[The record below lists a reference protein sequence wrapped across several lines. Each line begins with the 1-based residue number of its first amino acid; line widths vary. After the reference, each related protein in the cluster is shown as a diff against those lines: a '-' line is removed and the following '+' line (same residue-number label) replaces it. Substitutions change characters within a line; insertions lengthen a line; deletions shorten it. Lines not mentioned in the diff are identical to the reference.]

1 MESTVTEILR
11 NYCGGIALLLD
22 KNFKIERVSNNFKQY
37 TDKDCNEVIGQHI
50 HQLVSLEKNKVFS
63 PSIFNETQKLYGE
76 ISKKIFSLSITQFEW
91 KDQNHYLLFC
101 FETKNSPNEPNSKF
115 YREIVDNLPQFIF
128 WKDRNSAFLG
138 CNKNFAKLA
147 GLDNSDDIKGKT
159 DYDLPWSNTE
169 ADSYTHDD
177 RIIIKTKQP
186 KLFYEETQKQAD
198 GSEMIVLVSKVP
210 LISLDEVVGIICI
223 YQDITEKKSLENKL
237 LKSQENEARFKAMSA
252 LGGMI
257 AHELRTP
264 LMGLGLAVV
273 AIERMLP
280 QLIEIYEKS
289 RLEGKAK
296 LIREDRLDGLKHA
309 VMNMRRS
316 IKYAQNTI
324 TTILTGFHYGD
335 PSKEL
340 TVEAVPI
347 KEIIKKAIDEYP
359 FEIND
364 KNLCS
369 LKHIDDIRV
378 LGEEGM
384 LVHILHNLLKNA
396 IHIIH
401 AENKGKIA
409 IWTALEGNYLHL
421 YFEDTAKGIAPQ
433 EIARIFDP
441 FYTTKRATAESIG
454 LGLYFCKMVLQK
466 INASIVCES
475 KLGNYTRFK
484 ITLTQSDI

>member
-1 MESTVTEILR
+1 MESTVTEILK
-11 NYCGGIALLLD
+11 NYCGGVALLLG
-22 KNFKIERVSNNFKQY
+22 KNFNIEKVSGSFNKY
-37 TDKDCNEVIGQHI
+37 SDKDCNDVIGKH
-50 HQLVSLEKNKVFS
+50 LGETLTLENNKTFDLELLKKE
-63 PSIFNETQKLYGE
+63 NKLYG
-76 ISKKIFSLSITQFEW
+76 KMGKTIFSFSITQFHW
-91 KDQNHYLLFC
+91 DNKNYYLIFC
-101 FETKNSPNEPNSKF
+101 SETKDSPSPSNSKF
-115 YREIVDNLPQFIF
+115 YKEIIDNLPQFIF

-147 GLDNSDDIKGKT
+147 GLDNPDDIKGKT
-159 DYDLPWSNTE
+159 DYDLPWSDTE

-210 LISLDEVVGIICI
+210 LISLNEVVGIICI
-223 YQDITEKKSLENKL
+223 YQDITERKLLETKL
-237 LKSQENEARFKAMSA
+237 LKSQESEARFKAMSA

-289 RLEGKAK
+289 VLEGKAK
-296 LIREDRLDGLKHA
+296 LIREDRLEGLKHA

-340 TVEAVPI
+340 AVEAVPI
-347 KEIIKKAIDEYP
+347 KQTIKKAIDEYP

-364 KNLCS
+364 KNLCH
-369 LKHIDDIRV
+369 LEHIDDVRV
-378 LGEEGM
+378 LGEESV
-384 LVHILHNLLKNA
+384 LVHVLHNLLKNA

-401 AENKGKIA
+401 AENKGKIT
-409 IWTALEGNYLHL
+409 IWTALEENYLHL
-421 YFEDTAKGIAPQ
+421 YFEDTAKGIAPL
-433 EIARIFDP
+433 EISRIFDP

-484 ITLTQSDI
+484 ITLTQSDV